1 MEFFEILYTFTTCH
15 QYLLVSIFEPMATT
29 TVVTPVASLDLLI
42 LSKIAIMRYPPCLGT
57 IMVMKKNVSKT
68 NKHSYIKFPNDD
80 IRDTADNDH
89 KIEDVPWI
97 RKVVLQGKIVPS
109 LYSQSPNCL
118 HYEFLL
124 KFVSYD
130 NMEGSLSRKKNRLQD
145 WYFLLL
151 KKKFVCYKKNQVAGL
166 KFTFDTEK
174 TNLL

>member
-57 IMVMKKNVSKT
+57 IKVMKKNVSKT

-80 IRDTADNDH
+80 VRDTADNDH

-109 LYSQSPNCL
+109 LYSLSPNCL

-130 NMEGSLSRKKNRLQD
+130 NMEGSLSRKK
-145 WYFLLL
+145 
-151 KKKFVCYKKNQVAGL
+151 KQVAGL
-166 KFTFDTEK
+166 IFSFAKEK
-174 TNLL
+174 IHLL